1 MTTRTGA
8 TVACDGCGQIVSGH
22 PHETPA
28 ALRQRLHTTG
38 WSTHRLPGEQGGER
52 DSCPSCRAEVL
63 ADLTSREPLRGNE

>member
-22 PHETPA
+22 PHETPEFFRKRLA
-28 ALRQRLHTTG
+28 AVG
-38 WSTHRLPGEQGGER
+38 WATHRLPEGMSNER